1 MPCAHADLDKLGGVD
16 VLVAALAPANS
27 DAVRAGAA
35 HALAVAASNNA
46 EFQIRL
52 LDAGGEDLV
61 IQLLEVLPG
70 CPQPPQ
76 V

>member
-1 MPCAHADLDKLGGVD
+1 M
-16 VLVAALAPANS
+16 AALAPNNS
-27 DAVRAGAA
+27 NAVRAGAA

-52 LDAGGEDLV
+52 LDAGGQGLV
-61 IQLLEVLPG
+61 IQLLEVGALFLGPA
-70 CPQPPQ
+70 